1 MSERPGIVA
10 ASLRHC
16 TERLGEG
23 VSEVSKSLSVVNRQQ
38 KLGEWAEQVSAC
50 RNSGLSVRAW
60 CQENEVCEQTY
71 YRWQRRL
78 YELAQEEREGVFAE
92 ITPIQRAT
100 GHIAVTVQIGSVEL
114 AVHNGADAATVE
126 AVLRAVKSC

>member
-1 MSERPGIVA
+1 MSKG
-10 ASLRHC
+10 
-16 TERLGEG
+16 
-23 VSEVSKSLSVVNRQQ
+23 LSVVNQPQ
-38 KLGEWAEQVSAC
+38 KLGEWAERVTAC

-60 CQENEVCEQTY
+60 CQENEVSEQTY

-78 YELAQEEREGVFAE
+78 YELAQEEREGGFAE
-92 ITPIQRAT
+92 ITPIRRT
-100 GHIAVTVQIGSVEL
+100 PGSIAVTMQIGGAEL

>member
-1 MSERPGIVA
+1 M
-10 ASLRHC
+10 
-16 TERLGEG
+16 
-23 VSEVSKSLSVVNRQQ
+23 SKSLSVVNQQQ
-38 KLGEWAEQVSAC
+38 KLGEWAERVSAC

-60 CQENEVCEQTY
+60 CQENGVSEQTY

-78 YELAQEEREGVFAE
+78 YELAQEEREGGFAE
-92 ITPIQRAT
+92 ITPIRRT
-100 GHIAVTVQIGSVEL
+100 PGSIAVTMQIGGAEL

>member
-1 MSERPGIVA
+1 M
-10 ASLRHC
+10 
-16 TERLGEG
+16 
-23 VSEVSKSLSVVNRQQ
+23 SKSLSVVNQQQ
-38 KLGEWAEQVSAC
+38 KLGEWAERVTAC

-60 CQENEVCEQTY
+60 CQENEVSEQTY

-78 YELAQEEREGVFAE
+78 YELAQEEHEGGFAE
-92 ITPIQRAT
+92 ITPIRRT
-100 GHIAVTVQIGSVEL
+100 PDSIAVTMQIGGAEL